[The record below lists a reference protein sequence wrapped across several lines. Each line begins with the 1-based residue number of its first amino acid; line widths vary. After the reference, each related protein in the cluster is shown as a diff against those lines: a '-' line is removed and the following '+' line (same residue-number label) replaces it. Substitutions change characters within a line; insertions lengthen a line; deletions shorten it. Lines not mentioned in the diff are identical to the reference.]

1 MLSGLLSA
9 QQFSVHPMCEPTA
22 GLPGA
27 GGWDR
32 MLARLITCLSDAWP
46 LLQPPHYNLHTFL
59 SHKNTL
65 RHMIVF
71 NAPGRS
77 IASIHAHLERG
88 QLHCFNLRW
97 IQLELGVKFKTSK
110 LCHCSKVDIKA
121 DNAVTARS
129 PAVALCFMNILPAFC
144 AICGA
149 SGYAAQCP

>member
-129 PAVALCFMNILPAFC
+129 PAVAV
-144 AICGA
+144 
-149 SGYAAQCP
+149 